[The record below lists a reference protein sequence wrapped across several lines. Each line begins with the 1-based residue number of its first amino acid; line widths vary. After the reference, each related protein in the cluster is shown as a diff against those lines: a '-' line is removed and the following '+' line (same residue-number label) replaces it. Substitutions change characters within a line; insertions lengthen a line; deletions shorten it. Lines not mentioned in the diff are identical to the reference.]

1 MKRIIFLILAISL
14 IVCSCSNEPVDPA
27 VANSINNSNSNSSSG
42 NTNSNSGVY
51 MWKFKLN
58 GVLYQWSG
66 NHLTGGGVIAAGGQA
81 TYSVNAIALQK
92 TNSSGSPIL
101 SVTMTFSTS
110 STGNFVFSSTG
121 FNITLLNDAQQ
132 PTGMY
137 TTGSGAT
144 MNVNISSL
152 SNITFTSNPT
162 NPGKVI
168 GTFSGTVKSI
178 SGNTTAT
185 ITEGTFEAVRGA

>member
-1 MKRIIFLILAISL
+1 MKSMKIVKVAQQGFTLIELMIVVAIIGILA
-14 IVCSCSNEPVDPA
+14 A
-27 VANSINNSNSNSSSG
+27 VALPAYQDYTTRARVAEVLGLMEGSKPTISENIANN
-42 NTNSNSGVY
+42 
-51 MWKFKLN
+51 
-58 GVLYQWSG
+58 
-66 NHLTGGGVIAAGGQA
+66 GGVIAAGGQA

-92 TNSSGSPIL
+92 TNSSGSPII

-110 STGNFVFSSTG
+110 STGNFVFSSSG